1 MFPIKKNM
9 PLALIAA
16 FLLMCS
22 AKADAQDVVADS
34 SMLPIIA
41 TIQAGNAD
49 SLALFFNQ
57 RVELSL
63 PDFSAISSQNQAKM
77 MLYTFFKSNK
87 PADFSIISQNQSNSG
102 FFIVGTMSS
111 ADKWFRVSFLTK
123 NHNSR
128 QLIYQF
134 SIE

>member
-1 MFPIKKNM
+1 MFPIKKKN
-9 PLALIAA
+9 PLALVVAI
-16 FLLMCS
+16 LLLC
-22 AKADAQDVVADS
+22 AVKADAQDVVADTT
-34 SMLPIIA
+34 MVPIIA

-49 SLALFFNQ
+49 SLAMFFNQ

-77 MLYTFFKSNK
+77 MLYTFFKGNK
-87 PADFSIISQNQSNSG
+87 PTDFSLISQNQSNSG
-102 FFIVGTMSS
+102 FFIVGTMSC

-123 NHNSR
+123 EHNSR